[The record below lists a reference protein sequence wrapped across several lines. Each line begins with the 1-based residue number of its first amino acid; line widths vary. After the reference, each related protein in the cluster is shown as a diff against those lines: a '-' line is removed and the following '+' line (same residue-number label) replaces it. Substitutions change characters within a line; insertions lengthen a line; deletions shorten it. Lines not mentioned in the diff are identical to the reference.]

1 MKNSLLKWAILASL
15 LIFIVGCSSGD
26 TSPHENNK
34 SEKTIRTVLKSIFTG
49 PDEEQKKLYKI
60 QATEDPQAL
69 YPYLE
74 KKYKSLLEEQYLQKF
89 LKNNQGTTWL
99 QTAFMAGYQLKTAAP
114 IKVQKAKSG
123 GYTFELYVDYSKNGE
138 TKSVTIIGDTD
149 TNADGKVTAINIIDD
164 DGLLEK
170 ILYPQMQTANEK
182 WGK

>member
-1 MKNSLLKWAILASL
+1 MKSALPKWVVFVSL
-15 LIFIVGCSSGD
+15 LILVIGCSSGD

-74 KKYKSLLEEQYLQKF
+74 KKYKSLLEEQYLQEF

-99 QTAFMAGYQLKTAAP
+99 QAAFMAGYQLKAATP
-114 IKVQKAKSG
+114 IKVQKAKFG
-123 GYTFELYVDYSKNGE
+123 GYTFEFNVDYSKKGKTN
-138 TKSVTIIGDTD
+138 TATISGDINTTD
-149 TNADGKVTAINIIDD
+149 GGKVEAITIIDD
-164 DGLLEK
+164 DGLFKLLTQK
-170 ILYPQMQTANEK
+170 TLIHH
-182 WGK
+182 GK